1 MDVESEN
8 TKIGNKS
15 SKPSNDSIKHLT
27 EFLDDRK
34 ELHTLLFNIISKK
47 EVKEMMPDILKVLR
61 DTCITIISQGQWC
74 FLCRVLCAALIA
86 TPPEWT
92 AGS

>member
-27 EFLDDRK
+27 EFVDDRK
-34 ELHTLLFNIISKK
+34 ELHTLLFSIISKK
-47 EVKEMMPDILKVLR
+47 EVKEMMPDILKVLC
-61 DTCITIISQGQWC
+61 DTCITIMSRSMVC
-74 FLCRVLCAALIA
+74 PL
-86 TPPEWT
+86 
-92 AGS
+92 